1 MRRRTHEIRIED
13 EREGRTGEGRSPETR
28 SEEAGME
35 EGARESEDYAG
46 GAAASGAPPSYQQVV
61 DHLQRLQAEFN
72 NYRRRT
78 EKDRLETTVWAQR
91 ALIEKLVPVLDDL
104 DRATSL
110 LGGESGPAAQG
121 LSLIRDKLINVLT
134 EAGLERIPTR
144 DEVFDPERHEALAT
158 QPVEPERAG
167 KVIDELVPGFT
178 FRGKLVR
185 PARVTVGV
193 DEPSDASGAV

>member
-1 MRRRTHEIRIED
+1 MMRRRTHEIRIED
-13 EREGRTGEGRSPETR
+13 ERDKETR
-28 SEEAGME
+28 SEDIASPEPSQASAE
-35 EGARESEDYAG
+35 EGAPA
-46 GAAASGAPPSYQQVV
+46 SYQQVV

-72 NYRRRT
+72 NYRRRV

-104 DRATSL
+104 ERAMAT
-110 LGGESGPAAQG
+110 LGGDSGPAAQG
-121 LSLIRDKLINVLT
+121 LSLIREKLLNVLT
-134 EAGLERIPTR
+134 EAGLERILTR
-144 DEVFDPERHEALAT
+144 DEPFDPERHEALAT
-158 QPVEPERAG
+158 QAVEPERSG

-193 DEPSDASGAV
+193 DEQGDSSNPA

>member
-13 EREGRTGEGRSPETR
+13 ERGPETR
-28 SEEAGME
+28 REDSVSEPAPDSAEAQ
-35 EGARESEDYAG
+35 APQTES
-46 GAAASGAPPSYQQVV
+46 APASYQQVV

-72 NYRRRT
+72 NYRRRV

-104 DRATSL
+104 ERAMNS

-134 EAGLERIPTR
+134 EAGLERISTR
-144 DEVFDPERHEALAT
+144 DQVFDPERHEALAT
-158 QPVEPERAG
+158 QTVEPERSG

-193 DEPSDASGAV
+193 DEQGDASTPA

>member
-1 MRRRTHEIRIED
+1 MMRRRTHDIPIED
-13 EREGRTGEGRSPETR
+13 ERQKDMRNEESPSARGEDTPSPQ
-28 SEEAGME
+28 
-35 EGARESEDYAG
+35 D
-46 GAAASGAPPSYQQVV
+46 APASYQQVV

-72 NYRRRT
+72 NYRRRG
-78 EKDRLETTVWAQR
+78 EKDRLETTLWAQR

-104 DRATSL
+104 ERAMNS
-110 LGGESGPAAQG
+110 LGGESGAAAQG

-158 QPVEPERAG
+158 QPVEPERSG

-193 DEPSDASGAV
+193 DEQGDASSPA

>member
-1 MRRRTHEIRIED
+1 MMRRRTHEIRIED
-13 EREGRTGEGRSPETR
+13 ERRRDTEDSAPE
-28 SEEAGME
+28 SAPEATQE
-35 EGARESEDYAG
+35 PQTES
-46 GAAASGAPPSYQQVV
+46 APSSYQQVV

-72 NYRRRT
+72 NYRRRV

-104 DRATSL
+104 ERAMNS
-110 LGGESGPAAQG
+110 LGGESGAAAQG

-158 QPVEPERAG
+158 QPVEPERSG

-178 FRGKLVR
+178 FCGKLVR

-193 DEPSDASGAV
+193 DEQGDASSPA

>member
-13 EREGRTGEGRSPETR
+13 ERERNSGA
-28 SEEAGME
+28 EEIAPNVSDP
-35 EGARESEDYAG
+35 APS
-46 GAAASGAPPSYQQVV
+46 ASGSASGSAPASYEQVV

-72 NYRRRT
+72 NYRRRV

-104 DRATSL
+104 ERAMGS
-110 LGGESGPAAQG
+110 LGGESGAAAQG
-121 LSLIRDKLINVLT
+121 LALIRDKLIGVLT

-144 DEVFDPERHEALAT
+144 DLPFDPERHEALAT
-158 QPVEPERAG
+158 QPVEPERSG
-167 KVIDELVPGFT
+167 KVIEELVPGFT

-193 DEPSDASGAV
+193 DDQGDVSGPL

>member
-13 EREGRTGEGRSPETR
+13 ERERNSG
-28 SEEAGME
+28 AE
-35 EGARESEDYAG
+35 EGAPS
-46 GAAASGAPPSYQQVV
+46 ASDSAPSASDGAPASYEQVV

-72 NYRRRT
+72 NYRRRV

-104 DRATSL
+104 ERAMAS
-110 LGGESGPAAQG
+110 LGGESGAAAQG
-121 LSLIRDKLINVLT
+121 LALIRDKLIGVLT

-144 DEVFDPERHEALAT
+144 DLPFDPERHEALAT
-158 QPVEPERAG
+158 QPVEPERSG
-167 KVIDELVPGFT
+167 KVIEELVPGFT

-193 DEPSDASGAV
+193 DEQGDVSGPV

>member
-1 MRRRTHEIRIED
+1 MMRRRTHDIPIED
-13 EREGRTGEGRSPETR
+13 ERPKEPRTEDAPSR
-28 SEEAGME
+28 EEDGS
-35 EGARESEDYAG
+35 GN
-46 GAAASGAPPSYQQVV
+46 AATDAPPSYQQVV
-61 DHLQRLQAEFN
+61 DHLQRLQAEFA

-104 DRATSL
+104 ERAMAS
-110 LGGESGPAAQG
+110 LGGESGAAAQG
-121 LSLIRDKLINVLT
+121 LSLIREKLMNVLA

-158 QPVEPERAG
+158 QAVEPERSG
-167 KVIDELVPGFT
+167 KVIEELVPGFT

-185 PARVTVGV
+185 PARVMVGV
-193 DEPSDASGAV
+193 DEQGDATSPA